1 MFTAQGAA
9 LNKVASRNV
18 KVLVVGNSANTN
30 ACIAMKSAPDLP
42 AETFTAMLRLDHS
55 RIPEGIIYGVPV
67 SPKTAATPASP
78 AWKWMIAPRAAMG
91 KRSRAEPTI
100 HHNTGMP
107 KRRTS
112 VSSSW
117 RRNGNDGA
125 MNRWSCIR
133 DGS

>member
-18 KVLVVGNSANTN
+18 NVLVVGNSANTN
-30 ACIAMKSAPDLP
+30 AYIAMKSAPDLP
-42 AETFTAMLRLDHS
+42 PNFTAMLRLDHS
-55 RIPEGIIYGVPV
+55 RIPEGIICGVPV

-78 AWKWMIAPRAAMG
+78 AWKWMIVPGQRWA

-100 HHNTGMP
+100 HHKTGMP

-112 VSSSW
+112 VSSSR
-117 RRNGNDGA
+117 RRNANDGA

>member
-18 KVLVVGNSANTN
+18 KVLVVGNSANTTSSEN
-30 ACIAMKSAPDLP
+30 GGYTRVTGLEVD
-42 AETFTAMLRLDHS
+42 RLF
-55 RIPEGIIYGVPV
+55 PE
-67 SPKTAATPASP
+67 
-78 AWKWMIAPRAAMG
+78 AAMG

-112 VSSSW
+112 VSSSR

>member
-18 KVLVVGNSANTN
+18 KVLVVGKGSDGQSARG
-30 ACIAMKSAPDLP
+30 AESA
-42 AETFTAMLRLDHS
+42 
-55 RIPEGIIYGVPV
+55 
-67 SPKTAATPASP
+67 
-78 AWKWMIAPRAAMG
+78 
-91 KRSRAEPTI
+91 I
-100 HHNTGMP
+100 HPNTGMP
-107 KRRTS
+107 RRRTS
-112 VSSSW
+112 ASSSW